1 MKSIVIGLIKFYSAL
16 VSPFFAQSCRYTPTC
31 SAYMIEAAEVHGVLK
46 GVWMGTRRI
55 FRCHPFHEGGHD
67 PVPRKEN

>member
-1 MKSIVIGLIKFYSAL
+1 MKSIVIGLTKLYSAL

-31 SAYMIEAAEVHGVLK
+31 SVYMIEAVEIHGVFK
-46 GVWMGTRRI
+46 GLWMGTQRI

-67 PVPRKEN
+67 PVPGKED